1 MTMSL
6 VAGQAFGCDCMNT
19 KHKCDLDLA
28 HQVCN
33 TMIQVS
39 KRQFKSPVQV
49 FELMVEVESYSCNS
63 SNVKLHLLHALCYSC
78 NSSNVKLHLLHAL
91 CEEVFRV
98 TQQVDSIQ
106 LKAHVHIR

>member
-63 SNVKLHLLHALCYSC
+63 SNVKLHLLHALC
-78 NSSNVKLHLLHAL
+78 
-91 CEEVFRV
+91 EEVFRV